1 MSTHVKSQE
10 KKKCRAVRPTRK
22 QKGVISL
29 HRLAPENWLVLHAT
43 PTQMEIVHKK
53 KGTTRLLNC

>member
-1 MSTHVKSQE
+1 MSTHVNSQE
-10 KKKCRAVRPTRK
+10 KKKSRAVRPTRK

-29 HRLAPENWLVLHAT
+29 HRLAPENWLVLSAI
-43 PTQMEIVHKK
+43 PGQMEIVHKK

>member
-10 KKKCRAVRPTRK
+10 KKKSRAVRPTRK
-22 QKGVISL
+22 QKEVISL
-29 HRLAPENWLVLHAT
+29 HRLAPENWMVLRAI
-43 PTQMEIVHKK
+43 PGQMEIVHKK